1 VADEGPAEMM
11 YVLGGTSLFLALLAL
26 PVYVYGKRLRSWQ
39 ARKGI
44 YKGAL

>member
-1 VADEGPAEMM
+1 MM
-11 YVLGGTSLFLALLAL
+11 YVLGATSCFLSILAL
-26 PVYVYGKRLRSWQ
+26 PMYMYGKRLRSWQ